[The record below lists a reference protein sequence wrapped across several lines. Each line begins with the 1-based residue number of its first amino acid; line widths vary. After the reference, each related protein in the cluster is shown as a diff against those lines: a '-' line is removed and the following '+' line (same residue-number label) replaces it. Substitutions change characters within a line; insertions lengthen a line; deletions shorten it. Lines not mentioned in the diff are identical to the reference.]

1 MWKRALLFTA
11 AFSATGAASAD
22 VILGAQVGKQSLD
35 VKQTNSFGETD
46 KDTID
51 SDTSFGLVI
60 GVGEPGGGSRIIGE
74 WAGFEIGDNV
84 ELDILT
90 VAYSYF
96 FNGVAVSSSAQ
107 LRPFVGADLGYGWLD
122 VSAIPGY
129 NSGDD
134 ANFTYGARA
143 GLNLA
148 FAKTAELEIGVRYGV
163 VNLEAELDSR
173 IPFLDPAYYEVENNQ
188 SWWIGLNFG
197 L

>member
-1 MWKRALLFTA
+1 MEATMWKRALLFTA
-11 AFSATGAASAD
+11 AFSATGVASAD

-74 WAGFEIGDNV
+74 WASFEIGDSV

-96 FNGVAVSSSAQ
+96 F
-107 LRPFVGADLGYGWLD
+107 
-122 VSAIPGY
+122 
-129 NSGDD
+129 
-134 ANFTYGARA
+134 
-143 GLNLA
+143 
-148 FAKTAELEIGVRYGV
+148 
-163 VNLEAELDSR
+163 
-173 IPFLDPAYYEVENNQ
+173 
-188 SWWIGLNFG
+188 
-197 L
+197 